1 MVTSIDTR
9 RDPLAKILVGKYEG
23 SIYEER
29 DGYTGA
35 ISLGFG
41 PDGKRRR
48 LKRKGRTKAQVK
60 EKLIKAV
67 EDLEKGIREE
77 RNHTVEKAV
86 NALLVHLAK
95 QGKSEATLDTYRGL
109 TDHHINGRLGKIK
122 LTDLTADDVEAWLDE
137 CAENMTTQTLK
148 IVHGLLRRAIR
159 LAERR
164 DKVGRNVAL
173 LVDTPQGRRPTR
185 RSRSLSLKQATQLLK
200 TAQDPE
206 HRLGAYVVLAIVSGL
221 RTEELRALTWADVD
235 LKEKVVYVLRSD
247 RDGGDTKT
255 KKSRRGIAVADI
267 AVDALTAL
275 RKRQAAEKLQAGDL
289 WQGHNLVFCKEDGRP
304 YTSDDVLRRFQ
315 RITQAA
321 SIGATWVPRELRH
334 TFVSIMSDQG
344 VALEKISDLVGHSDT
359 RTTQTVY
366 RHELRPVITTG
377 AEHMNTIFKDDKS
390 RSA

>member
-1 MVTSIDTR
+1 M
-9 RDPLAKILVGKYEG
+9 AKILVGTYEG
-23 SIYEER
+23 SIYEEG

-41 PDGKRRR
+41 PDGKRKR

-60 EKLIKAV
+60 DKLIKAV
-67 EDLEKGIREE
+67 EDLKKGVKEE

-95 QGKSEATLDTYRGL
+95 QGKSEATMDTYRGL
-109 TDHHINGRLGKIK
+109 ADHHIIGKLGNVK
-122 LTDLTADDVEAWLDE
+122 LVDLTADDVEGWLDE

-148 IVHGLLRRAIR
+148 IVHGLLRRSIR

-173 LVDTPQGRRPTR
+173 LVDTPQGKRPTR
-185 RSRSLSLKQATQLLK
+185 RSRSLSLKQATELLS
-200 TAQDPE
+200 TAQDPQ
-206 HRLGAYVVLAIVSGL
+206 HRLGAYVILAIVSGL

-247 RDGGDTKT
+247 REGGDTKT
-255 KKSRRGIAVADI
+255 KRSRRGIAVADM

-275 RKRQAAEKLQAGDL
+275 RKRQAAEKLQAGDV
-289 WQGHNLVFCKEDGRP
+289 WQGHNLVFCKEDGTP

-315 RITQAA
+315 SITKAA
-321 SIGATWVPRELRH
+321 GLGESWVPRELRH

-366 RHELRPVITTG
+366 RHELRPIVTTG
-377 AEHMNTIFKDDKS
+377 AEKMNVIFKNQKT

>member
-1 MVTSIDTR
+1 M
-9 RDPLAKILVGKYEG
+9 AKILIGKYEG
-23 SIYEER
+23 TIYEEG

-35 ISLGFG
+35 LALGTG
-41 PDGKRRR
+41 PDGKRKR

-60 EKLIKAV
+60 EKLVKAV
-67 EDLEKGIREE
+67 DDLEKGIREE

-86 NALLVHLAK
+86 NALLTHLAK
-95 QGKSEATLDTYRGL
+95 QDKSEATMKTYRGL
-109 TDHHINGRLGKIK
+109 ADHHIIGRIGKVK
-122 LTDLTADDVEAWLDE
+122 LTDLTADDVEAWLDD
-137 CAENMTTQTLK
+137 CAESMTTQTLK
-148 IVHGLLRRAIR
+148 IVHGLLRRSIR

-173 LVDTPQGRRPTR
+173 LVDTPRGKRPSR
-185 RSRSLSLKQATQLLK
+185 RSRSLSLAQATTLLQV
-200 TAQDPE
+200 AQDPR
-206 HRLGAYVVLAIVSGL
+206 HRLGAYVILAIVSGL

-255 KKSRRGIAVADI
+255 KKSRRGIAVADM

-275 RKRQAAEKLQAGDL
+275 RKRQAAEKLAAGDL
-289 WQGHNLVFCKEDGRP
+289 WQGHNLVFCRENGAP

-315 RITQAA
+315 SLTRTAGLG
-321 SIGATWVPRELRH
+321 SNWVPRELRH

-344 VALEKISDLVGHSDT
+344 VALEKISDLVGHSGT
-359 RTTQTVY
+359 HTTQTVY

-377 AEHMNTIFKDDKS
+377 AEKMNAIFNGDKS

>member
-1 MVTSIDTR
+1 M
-9 RDPLAKILVGKYEG
+9 AKILVGKYEG
-23 SIYEER
+23 SIYEEGN
-29 DGYTGA
+29 GYTGA
-35 ISLGFG
+35 LSLGFG

-48 LKRKGRTKAQVK
+48 LKRKGRTKEQVK
-60 EKLIKAV
+60 DKLIKAV
-67 EDLEKGIREE
+67 DDLEQGIKEE

-95 QGKSEATLDTYRGL
+95 QGKSEATMNTYRGL
-109 TDHHINGRLGKIK
+109 AHHHIINKIGKTK
-122 LTDLTADDVEAWLDE
+122 LTDLTADDVEKWLDE

-148 IVHGLLRRAIR
+148 IVHGLLRRSIR

-173 LVDTPQGRRPTR
+173 LVDTPHGKRPTR
-185 RSRSLSLKQATQLLK
+185 RSRSLSLAQATKLLH
-200 TAQDPE
+200 TAEDPR
-206 HRLGAYVVLAIVSGL
+206 HRLGAYVILAIVSGL

-235 LKEKVVYVLRSD
+235 LNNKVVYVLRSD

-255 KKSRRGIAVADI
+255 KKSRRGIAIADM

-275 RKRQAAEKLQAGDL
+275 RKRQAAEKLQAGDA
-289 WQGHNLVFCKEDGRP
+289 WQGHNLVFCKENGAP
-304 YTSDDVLRRFQ
+304 YTDDDVLRRF
-315 RITQAA
+315 RRLTKAA
-321 SIGATWVPRELRH
+321 GIGESWVPRELRH

-366 RHELRPVITTG
+366 RHELRPIVTTG
-377 AEHMNTIFKDDKS
+377 AEKMNVIFNNQKT